1 MVTKPA
7 SLDFRQLT
15 GGPRTTEEMMRGHI
29 ENRERQWRR
38 WTAAQMLRAGRAFD
52 FFTLAVLRSED
63 VVARTRQFYTDPRN
77 VAAFANNGSRSLSPY
92 ERAYVERFTSGAG
105 AALVLG
111 CGGGREAIA
120 LASLGWQVVGVDG
133 SPALVEAAQGNA
145 AQSGV
150 RVHWLCEDLSG
161 GFALGRAF
169 DLICLFG
176 HVYSL
181 IPGRAQRIRLLRACR
196 QHLKPDGV
204 CLLDFPLDGQASAQ
218 ARWAHRWR
226 RRLAWLVR
234 GNREV
239 QLGDRWTAGELLFI
253 HRFAS
258 VEDIS
263 NEAAAAG
270 FDLEAQ
276 NDGSPI
282 PMAVLRPAAT
292 TPASSTVPVGS
303 VTSL

>member
-1 MVTKPA
+1 
-7 SLDFRQLT
+7 
-15 GGPRTTEEMMRGHI
+15 MRGHI
-29 ENRERQWRR
+29 QNRERQWRM
-38 WTAAQMLRAGRAFD
+38 WTAAQMTRAARAFD
-52 FFTLAVLRSED
+52 FFTLAVPRSED
-63 VVARTRQFYTDPRN
+63 FVACTRQFYTDTRN
-77 VAAFANNGSRSLSPY
+77 VAALAKDGAGSLHPY
-92 ERAYVERFTSGAG
+92 ERAYVERVTSGAG

-111 CGGGREAIA
+111 CGWGREAIG
-120 LASLGWQVVGVDG
+120 LARLGWQVVGVDS
-133 SPALVEAAQGNA
+133 SPGLVEAAQANA

-181 IPGRAQRIRLLRACR
+181 IPGRARRIRLLSACR

-204 CLLDFPLDGQASAQ
+204 CVLDFPLDGHSSAR

-234 GNREV
+234 GNREI
-239 QLGDRWTAGELLFI
+239 QLGDRWAAGVLLI
-253 HRFAS
+253 HRFDS
-258 VEDIS
+258 VGEIS
-263 NEAAAAG
+263 DEAAAAG

-276 NDGSPI
+276 NDGSHVPL
-282 PMAVLRPAAT
+282 AVLRPAGT

-303 VTSL
+303 VASL

>member
-1 MVTKPA
+1 
-7 SLDFRQLT
+7 
-15 GGPRTTEEMMRGHI
+15 MRGHI
-29 ENRERQWRR
+29 ENRERQWRM

-63 VVARTRQFYTDPRN
+63 FVARTRQFYTDPRN
-77 VAAFANNGSRSLSPY
+77 VAALANNGARSLSPY

-133 SPALVEAAQGNA
+133 SPGLVEAAQGNA

-150 RVHWLCEDLSG
+150 RVHWLCEDLSA

-204 CLLDFPLDGQASAQ
+204 CLLDFPLGGQASAQ

-276 NDGSPI
+276 NDGSPV

-303 VTSL
+303 VASL